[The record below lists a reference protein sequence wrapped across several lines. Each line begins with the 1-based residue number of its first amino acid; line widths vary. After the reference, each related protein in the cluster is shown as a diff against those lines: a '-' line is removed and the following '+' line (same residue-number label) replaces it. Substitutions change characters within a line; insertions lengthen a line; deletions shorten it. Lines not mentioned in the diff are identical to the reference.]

1 MCENFM
7 SIMLNVY
14 EKKKMHSLKL
24 DLMLII
30 QRKQIYLSLVK
41 VTASEIKVESYP
53 LRRVEMNNGQ

>member
-1 MCENFM
+1 
-7 SIMLNVY
+7 
-14 EKKKMHSLKL
+14 MHSLKL
-24 DLMLII
+24 DLILII